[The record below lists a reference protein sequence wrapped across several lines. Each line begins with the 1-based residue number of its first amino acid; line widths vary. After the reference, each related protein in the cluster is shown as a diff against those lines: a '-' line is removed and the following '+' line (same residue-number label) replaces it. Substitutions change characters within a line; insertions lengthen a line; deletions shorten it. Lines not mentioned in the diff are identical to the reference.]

1 MSMNQEPKDVTK
13 LRDRLSKL
21 WEQEQREERDREF
34 AKSFGD
40 AASSQSDLIFRLR
53 LQVGVLQQQIRDE
66 RFAAHV
72 VVAVVAIACTILGR
86 LL

>member
-1 MSMNQEPKDVTK
+1 MPEEPKEVTK
-13 LRDRLSKL
+13 LRNRLSKL

-40 AASSQSDLIFRLR
+40 AASDQNDQIFRLR
-53 LQVGVLQQQIRDE
+53 LQVGVLKQQVQDE

-72 VVAVVAIACTILGR
+72 VVGVVAIACFTLGR
-86 LL
+86 LI